1 MDQNEM
7 VLRLAC
13 AILPDLMERRR
24 ENSYTDCGAIQEAFR
39 LSQDWFCHQIEP
51 TAKAVEAG
59 ATEAA
64 GEPSAVQQLKPKM
77 PSYDEVVNGVEASKV
92 DSFKLSMYH
101 YSGMRLCYDY
111 IARHFGH

>member
-13 AILPDLMERRR
+13 AILPGLMERRR
-24 ENSYTDCGAIQEAFR
+24 ENSYTDYGAIHEAFR

-59 ATEAA
+59 ATVAA
-64 GEPSAVQQLKPKM
+64 GEPSAAQHGQLAICAIAVSYCPSAINSVEKTEC
-77 PSYDEVVNGVEASKV
+77 SYDKECPHKQQA
-92 DSFKLSMYH
+92 
-101 YSGMRLCYDY
+101 
-111 IARHFGH
+111 